1 VLDAKNS
8 LEVLGFGSGDFLSN
22 EETDYV
28 YPPDAGANGAPMPRP
43 TVVKREHTLV
53 DVGFHRMDWRW
64 DHRITQGNWRNALLL
79 GLDRTR
85 FADGNV
91 VVTNRLVGVRSEFER
106 RPEEGLELRAGADV
120 LFERLSQKLDMEE
133 RETAPAPQGS
143 SPPPTDAATTDEDSS
158 PDFGFNRAR
167 SDLTAG
173 GWADITLDVTRG
185 VQVTPGLRLDLFV
198 SGDRA
203 ALGVDPRV
211 SARYRLSRWLA
222 VVHGLALVHQAP
234 SFVVAVPGL
243 KPSLAGGLQTALQH
257 SAGVACTL
265 PASMEASVTL
275 FQNAFFDMT
284 DAISLIQLE
293 STRNGDMT
301 DFRTMG
307 HAYGA
312 EVMLRRS
319 LAKDLGGFVSYTLS
333 RSVRAARRLEGPA
346 TTDRTH
352 VVNVAASYNLG
363 RNWRFGARWLLY
375 SGIPARV
382 AYLEAA
388 KRPPRTPPFWRLDF
402 KLQKRWYIVPPRVW
416 WGLALEVLNTTLNKE
431 ALAGSCNAYRCEYEA
446 IGPVTIPSLGAE
458 GAF

>member
-1 VLDAKNS
+1 
-8 LEVLGFGSGDFLSN
+8 
-22 EETDYV
+22 
-28 YPPDAGANGAPMPRP
+28 M
-43 TVVKREHTLV
+43 
-53 DVGFHRMDWRW
+53 
-64 DHRITQGNWRNALLL
+64 L

-85 FADGNV
+85 FADGSV
-91 VVTNRLVGVRSEFER
+91 VVTNRLVGVRSEYER
-106 RPEEGLELRAGADV
+106 RPEEALELRAGADV
-120 LFERLSQKLDMEE
+120 LFERLSQKF
-133 RETAPAPQGS
+133 ETDDRQPAPTQPGPS
-143 SPPPTDAATTDEDSS
+143 TPTTNASATETDSS
-158 PDFGFNRAR
+158 PDFGFNRGR
-167 SDLTAG
+167 TDLTAG
-173 GWADITLDVTRG
+173 TWAEVTLDVTRN

-211 SARYRLSRWLA
+211 SARYRLNRWLT

-243 KPSLAGGLQTALQH
+243 KPSLGGGLQTALQH
-257 SAGVACTL
+257 SAGVACAL

-284 DAISLIQLE
+284 DYISLVQLE
-293 STRNGDMT
+293 NTRSNGEVT
-301 DFRTMG
+301 EFRTMG

-333 RSVRAARRLEGPA
+333 RSVRGTRRLAGPA

-363 RNWRFGARWLLY
+363 RNWRFGARWLFY

-388 KRPPRTPPFWRLDF
+388 KTPPRTPPFWRLDF

-431 ALAGSCNAYRCEYEA
+431 ALSGSCNAYRCEYEA